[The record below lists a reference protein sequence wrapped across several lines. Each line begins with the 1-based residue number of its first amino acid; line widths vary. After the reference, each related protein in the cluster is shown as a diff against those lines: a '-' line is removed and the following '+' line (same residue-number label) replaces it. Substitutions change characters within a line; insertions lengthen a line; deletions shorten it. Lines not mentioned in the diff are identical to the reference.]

1 MCVCVSECVCVRDYV
16 CVCVCERERER
27 ERGRQRD
34 DLQIYFRSRYF
45 VIIEDQPSLARYL
58 VQARFTIAY
67 ATDIFTG
74 CKRQERPRP
83 SPITTRNETRGTKN
97 KRQDKPSPVGA
108 STTDTK
114 ENTTVG
120 TKTKEVIHSSRE
132 IAAGSGGLTKLLGAG
147 VVYPESR

>member
-1 MCVCVSECVCVRDYV
+1 MCVRACVCARV
-16 CVCVCERERER
+16 CLCVRER
-27 ERGRQRD
+27 ERGRQRQTD

-45 VIIEDQPSLARYL
+45 VSIEDQPRLARYL
-58 VQARFTIAY
+58 VQPRFTIAY

-108 STTDTK
+108 STTETK
-114 ENTTVG
+114 ENTTAG
-120 TKTKEVIHSSRE
+120 TKTKEAINSSRE
-132 IAAGSGGLTKLLGAG
+132 LASESEGLTKLLGVG